1 MPLVKDGQGPY
12 APRAAILAVIEAF
25 RERTP
30 RTPVTVDNIALI
42 DGVSDSIAPRTLQAM
57 KLLDLLDDDGEP
69 TAVLIGLRE
78 AGRNEFPLR
87 LAEVVKDAYA
97 EIFAYHDPATAD
109 PVDIQDAFRVYRPA
123 SMRDRMVRLFYGLCE
138 VANIIEEAPRVE
150 SGSKSTRRDKSE
162 ATAKPSGHLAALRK
176 QREAAQSSSRPPAPP
191 LVSTAKPERRLPELV
206 AALVGKLPAA
216 GETWTAEDADW
227 WMKMAEL
234 TFPREYGFRTATE
247 ESP

>member
-87 LAEVVKDAYA
+87 LAEVIKDAYA
-97 EIFAYHDPATAD
+97 EIFAYRDPATAD
-109 PVDIQDAFRVYRPA
+109 PADIQDAFRVYRPA

-138 VANIIEEAPRVE
+138 ASNIITEAPRVE
-150 SGSKSTRRDKSE
+150 SGSRSTRP
-162 ATAKPSGHLAALRK
+162 AKAQGTTEGGALAAIKRRK
-176 QREAAQSSSRPPAPP
+176 ERAAASPPPP
-191 LVSTAKPERRLPELV
+191 TPPPPPPPTANRRLPELV
-206 AALVGKLPAA
+206 AALVGKLPAE
-216 GETWTAEDADW
+216 GETWTAEDAQW
-227 WMKMAEL
+227 WITMAEM
-234 TFPREYGFRTATE
+234 TFPKEYGFKAASKGT
-247 ESP
+247 S